1 MGRRRAPSL
10 ESLSSLITD
19 VHDAGVDG
27 AGWPTALKHLGGL
40 FDAPRATIWMQDTAG
55 TYRAIH
61 TLVPDDRITRDY
73 TEHYGRRDLLRPAI
87 MNAPAGTVLTNEMVV
102 PRSEFVRTE
111 FYADFA
117 APHGLID
124 SIQARIFDAANS
136 SYSGYVGISSSL
148 KSGTFEH
155 EHVRLL
161 ALLLPHLSRAMQMQ
175 LRLARL
181 GVEHDCALEVLDRLR
196 HGVLVLDAQARV
208 LHANSAAETILRKRD
223 GLGVEPVSRQLRAS
237 APGQTNALRRLVAQA
252 ATGHH
257 GAIVS
262 DRDRD
267 HGVLRLERAAE
278 APLLLCVVPL
288 RAEAAWNVSRQPAVL
303 LLLSVPENKASLPLL
318 ASLRALYGLT
328 PAEAA
333 VAGRIGQAEA
343 VEAAAAAMG
352 ITPATL
358 RWHLQ
363 RVFEK
368 TGTAR
373 QAELVRLVERLDFV
387 GFHPGS
393 RPRLA

>member
-1 MGRRRAPSL
+1 M
-10 ESLSSLITD
+10 
-19 VHDAGVDG
+19 
-27 AGWPTALKHLGGL
+27 
-40 FDAPRATIWMQDTAG
+40 IWMQDKAG
-55 TYRAIH
+55 SARAMH
-61 TLVPDDRITRDY
+61 TLERDDRITRDY
-73 TEHYGRRDLLRPAI
+73 FEHYGRGDPLRPAI
-87 MNAPAGTVLTNEMVV
+87 LSAPSGTVLTNEMVV

-124 SIQARIFDAANS
+124 CIQARIFDVASPSFNGDLGVS
-136 SYSGYVGISSSL
+136 ISTSL
-148 KSGTFEH
+148 RSGTFER

-161 ALLLPHLSRAMQMQ
+161 ALLLPHLSQAMQMQ

-181 GVEHDCALEVLDRLR
+181 GVERDCALEALDRLR
-196 HGVLVLDAQARV
+196 HGVLVVDAQARV
-208 LHANSAAETILRKRD
+208 LHANSAAEAVLRKGD
-223 GLGVEPVSRQLRAS
+223 GLGVESVNRQLRAS
-237 APGQTNALRRLVAQA
+237 APGQTNILRRLVAHA
-252 ATGHH
+252 AAGDG
-257 GAIVS
+257 GAVIS

-267 HGVLRLERAAE
+267 HGMFRLERAAE

-288 RAEAAWNVSRQPAVL
+288 RAEAAWNVSMQPAALVL
-303 LLLSVPENKASLPLL
+303 LSIPEHKAPLPLL

-333 VAGRIGQAEA
+333 VAGRIGQAEG

-368 TGTAR
+368 TGTTR
-373 QAELVRLVERLDFV
+373 QAELVRLVERLDLV
-387 GFHPGS
+387 RGTDGT
-393 RPRLA
+393 A